1 MKTVLTF
8 LLTILCV
15 TSAEAK
21 RHHQSRHGLVLLPPS
36 RQSLLLQNQMINQMG
51 LERIGD
57 EKRLSYLVKTGA
69 LVTLPVSDAVKIAP
83 SLPPSRRYV
92 LPMVKDFIVKLASD
106 SVAENDLP
114 LQINSAVRPVSVQ
127 RWLRRVNAN
136 AAPVHGEMASSHEAG
151 CTIDIER
158 VRMSRQQRFWLQLR
172 LLRYQSLGY
181 ILVEEES
188 RCFHIMVLK
197 EIE

>member
-1 MKTVLTF
+1 
-8 LLTILCV
+8 
-15 TSAEAK
+15 
-21 RHHQSRHGLVLLPPS
+21 
-36 RQSLLLQNQMINQMG
+36 MINQMG

-57 EKRLSYLVKTGA
+57 ERRLSRLVEDGTLVA
-69 LVTLPVSDAVKIAP
+69 LPINDAVKIAP
-83 SLPPSRRYV
+83 SLPSSRRYV
-92 LPMVKDFIVKLASD
+92 LPMVNDFLVKLATD

-114 LQINSAVRPVSVQ
+114 LQVNSAVRPVSVQ
-127 RWLRRVNAN
+127 RWLRRVNAS

-151 CTIDIER
+151 CTVDLER
-158 VRMSRQQRFWLQLR
+158 IRMSRQQRFWLQLR
-172 LLRYQSLGY
+172 LLRYQALGY